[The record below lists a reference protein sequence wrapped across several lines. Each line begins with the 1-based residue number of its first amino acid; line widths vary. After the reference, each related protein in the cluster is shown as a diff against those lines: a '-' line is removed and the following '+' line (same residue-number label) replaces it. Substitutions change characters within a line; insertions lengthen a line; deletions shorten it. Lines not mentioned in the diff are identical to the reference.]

1 MKYITPEYKLDAIDT
16 EDIMSASVIQTENET
31 NSSISFDDLMNSL
44 KDLTNN

>member
-1 MKYITPEYKLDAIDT
+1 MKYVTPEYKLDVIDT